1 MLNKIKSIP
10 TPNMGSR
17 TYIITVF
24 LFLTLG
30 ALVQNY
36 DLNIGLLFTNIFI
49 LLGYVLLVS
58 KIRNLDLK
66 EIFSFK
72 KVNPTIVFRMFF
84 LTIFLYLF
92 LIPINSLVSTFILK
106 NIPALEKMLDQ
117 IPTPSNGIELV
128 KSIFFIAVL
137 PAIFEELFF
146 RGFLFKSLEKF
157 GVKSK
162 IILSSLFFTFL
173 HFNPLNFVG
182 PLFIGMVYG
191 YLRHRTDSIFPSMIC
206 HFFNNSLA
214 VILSYFVK
222 ATPDSAD
229 TDLISNLDIGFAHIV
244 VMIVLCIIL
253 AAILYFLLKGIKNDS
268 RRITIFE
275 KVRPSET
282 FFIVV
287 NALICSIIFVL
298 IFVSFASLN

>member
-1 MLNKIKSIP
+1 MLNNIKSIP

-30 ALVQNY
+30 GLVQNY

-66 EIFSFK
+66 EIFPFK
-72 KVNPTIVFRMFF
+72 KVKPTIVFRMFF

-106 NIPALEKMLDQ
+106 NIPALEKLLDQ

-229 TDLISNLDIGFAHIV
+229 TDLISNLDIGVAHIV
-244 VMIVLCIIL
+244 VMIVMCIIL

>member
-1 MLNKIKSIP
+1 MLNNIKSIP

-30 ALVQNY
+30 GLVQNY

-66 EIFSFK
+66 EIFPFK
-72 KVNPTIVFRMFF
+72 KVKPTIVFRMFF

-106 NIPALEKMLDQ
+106 NIPALEKLLDQ

>member
-1 MLNKIKSIP
+1 MLNNIKSIP

-106 NIPALEKMLDQ
+106 NIPALEKLLDQ

-146 RGFLFKSLEKF
+146 RGFLFKSFEKF
-157 GVKSK
+157 GVKNK

-214 VILSYFVK
+214 VILSYFVTE
-222 ATPDSAD
+222 TPVSAD
-229 TDLISNLDIGFAHIV
+229 TDLISNLDIGFAHI
-244 VMIVLCIIL
+244 MGIIVLCIIL

-287 NALICSIIFVL
+287 NTLICSIIFVM
-298 IFVSFASLN
+298 IFASFASLN

>member
-1 MLNKIKSIP
+1 MLNNIKSIP

-106 NIPALEKMLDQ
+106 NIPALEKLLDQ

-146 RGFLFKSLEKF
+146 RGFLFKSFEKF
-157 GVKSK
+157 GVKNK

-214 VILSYFVK
+214 VILSYFVTE
-222 ATPDSAD
+222 TPVSAD
-229 TDLISNLDIGFAHIV
+229 TDLISNLDIGFAHI
-244 VMIVLCIIL
+244 MGIIVLCIIL
-253 AAILYFLLKGIKNDS
+253 AAILYFLLKGIKNYS

-287 NALICSIIFVL
+287 NTLICSIIFVM
-298 IFVSFASLN
+298 IFASFASLN

>member
-1 MLNKIKSIP
+1 MLNNIKSIP

-30 ALVQNY
+30 GLVQNY
-36 DLNIGLLFTNIFI
+36 DLNLGLLFTNIFI

-106 NIPALEKMLDQ
+106 NIPALEKLLDQ

-214 VILSYFVK
+214 VILSYFVT

-229 TDLISNLDIGFAHIV
+229 IDLISNLDIGFAHIM

-287 NALICSIIFVL
+287 NALICSIIFVM